1 MSQCQRTRTLLPL
14 IPLHIG
20 LPWWLSGQESAH
32 QCQRCGFNPSS
43 QEDPLEKEMGIQY
56 SHRIQY
62 SCLGNLMYREV
73 WWATVHGIAKS
84 QTWWSMHTSLI
95 ILEWQYL
102 SFCNSCS
109 CFEDWVHLCED
120 YLWVLWNIVFLK
132 MVVMLSCFYHLLNF
146 VLFQA
151 KNSVSLTIQ
160 CKSCFSN
167 LPPSWS
173 FSPECAEHRTAS
185 SLKLLKIQTRNNPR
199 TKKAI

>member
-1 MSQCQRTRTLLPL
+1 
-14 IPLHIG
+14 
-20 LPWWLSGQESAH
+20 
-32 QCQRCGFNPSS
+32 
-43 QEDPLEKEMGIQY
+43 MGIQY

-102 SFCNSCS
+102 SFCNSGS

-151 KNSVSLTIQ
+151 KKSVSLTIQ

-185 SLKLLKIQTRNNPR
+185 SLKLLKIQTQNNPR